1 MARRGGSF
9 RGKETENKG
18 EEGGREGR
26 GREGRR
32 EGRREGEGSET
43 RTCIHVLTVYINF
56 VNCFSVI
63 LSVCHSAILQHLRD

>member
-32 EGRREGEGSET
+32 EGGREGGREKGVKYVHVYMYLQCTVWRET
-43 RTCIHVLTVYINF
+43 LARFLIWRF
-56 VNCFSVI
+56 GEF
-63 LSVCHSAILQHLRD
+63 